1 MISTTCLMAWV
12 AILITLPLLFIYW
25 LTENQTQRITRQ
37 RRQGWT
43 LKRIADYHHIST
55 TTVRRRLA

>member
-1 MISTTCLMAWV
+1 MAWAAV
-12 AILITLPLLFIYW
+12 LIALPVIVLLRI
-25 LTENQTQRITRQ
+25 TESQTQTITRQ

-55 TTVRRRLA
+55 TTVRRRLAND